1 MQIVSMIVAA
11 ALLVTAA
18 AYAQVRIPRYTAG
31 SGRVALARGV
41 LIAVGLASGVVAAAV
56 YAEPPL
62 TVLAF
67 VIGFGIVHL
76 PAAFILLIKHARG
89 AGPS

>member
-1 MQIVSMIVAA
+1 
-11 ALLVTAA
+11 TAA